1 MRLIIKL
8 YTLLFISALTM
19 GCTQQESK
27 LALGTLER
35 DQIKLTS
42 TANEIITSL
51 PIKEG
56 SDVKKG
62 DVLVTLRSLQQQ
74 SRLDKARASQQ
85 QAEFYLKRLTN
96 GARPEDI
103 AEAQALVVQNQ
114 ANLEEKQ
121 DEYVRFQKLYNKR
134 VVSAADRERVL
145 AQRDIAQAELTVAE
159 NKLKKLLNGERLE
172 DIKQAQASLLA
183 AKSEVQLQQEF
194 LNDYT
199 IKATR
204 DGLLESLP
212 FHVGDRV
219 ASNNTVAILTA
230 HTVPYARVYVPE
242 PYRVKLKAGD
252 ILKVHIDGVEK
263 SYQGTLRW
271 IATQPSFTPYYAL
284 SGDDRSRLVY
294 LAEIDLPP
302 DGKDL
307 PAGIPVQVEMP

>member
-172 DIKQAQASLLA
+172 DIKQAQAALLA
-183 AKSEVQLQQEF
+183 AKSEVQLQQEL

-230 HTVPYARVYVPE
+230 HTVPYARVYIPE
-242 PYRVKLKAGD
+242 TYRVKLKAGD
-252 ILKVHIDGVEK
+252 ILKVHIDGLEK

-302 DGKDL
+302 DGQDL